1 MIWFFVIGIISV
13 GIIAQWCRIRVRR
26 EPKQQGKLSVATV
39 IGVWVVYV
47 GHFVLTL
54 LATLSGLWPLPINNG
69 IAFGISFV
77 TILVG
82 IGLFLGGIV
91 SFNSLKRMN
100 GRLNDQLVTDGIY
113 RWSRNPQNVGWVL
126 LLLGVSFAGKSGLA
140 ILLTALFWIRF
151 MTYVREEE
159 HQLEVQ
165 FGEAYRKYLQWSH
178 RYFGPPRRGAA

>member
-1 MIWFFVIGIISV
+1 M
-13 GIIAQWCRIRVRR
+13 RK
-26 EPKQQGKLSVATV
+26 EHKQQGNLSVTTV

-54 LATLSGLWPLPINNG
+54 LAALSGLWPLPINNG

-91 SFNSLKRMN
+91 SFNSLQRMN

-126 LLLGVSFAGKSGLA
+126 LLLGVSFVGKSGFA